1 MCSQHLTQDKQFVPA
16 RREMANLAPN
26 TVETP
31 ESNTGAAQS
40 DSESDSESEFGIRN
54 RSWAAKTATEAP
66 LGSFR
71 TAANT
76 YPVSGELFRR
86 VSNAQLMRV
95 PSRGS
100 SCAAPAVDAVCAAC
114 GESAQCSPYSSPY
127 LLTLNPYWVQLRGAA
142 IVSVML

>member
-40 DSESDSESEFGIRN
+40 ESDSESESEFGIRN

-66 LGSFR
+66 LGWFR

-114 GESAQCSPYSSPY
+114 GESAQCSPYSSPFN
-127 LLTLNPYWVQLRGAA
+127 LLNPYWVQLRGTAV
-142 IVSVML
+142 VSVML